1 MKRIHVHRDRPAGT
15 GRPWVAGLMILAAA
29 SLAAALPARASDLD
43 IFLVKCGGCHKSDGQ
58 AAPVNPADKA
68 GLVWKKYFKRNR
80 HPIDLSDRI
89 SGEEQA
95 RILSFLEHHAADS
108 DHPVAAIIP
117 K

>member
-1 MKRIHVHRDRPAGT
+1 MLFRYTSNTIIPAGKK
-15 GRPWVAGLMILAAA
+15 LCCLLALTLLYCVF
-29 SLAAALPARASDLD
+29 SSQSVVASDLD
-43 IFLVKCGGCHKSDGQ
+43 TFLVKCGNCHKKGGE

-80 HPIDLSDRI
+80 HPVDLSASI
-89 SGEEQA
+89 NQQEKEQIIA
-95 RILSFLEHHAADS
+95 FLEHHAADS